1 MKIYLLRHG
10 TTAWNQGRRIQGRTD
25 IPLDGDGERLAV
37 MTGEGMK
44 NAGITFSRV
53 FASPLVRSHKT
64 AELAAPGMEIE
75 TDARLLELAFGT
87 FEGREVSGM
96 MADESQPFRFFH
108 EDPARYDEALL
119 ELEKTAPDAG
129 YESLTSLCARV
140 KSFLDEIILPL
151 AKTAPQD
158 ENILIAGH
166 GAMNRAMMTV
176 IQENALSDFWGSGL
190 QPNCGV
196 YLIDA
201 AKDADGR
208 VRLHAEEECRIF
220 FDPAALPC
228 PPELLEK

>member
-10 TTAWNQGRRIQGRTD
+10 TTAWNAGRRIQGRTD
-25 IPLDGDGERLAV
+25 IPLDADGEKLAV
-37 MTGEGMK
+37 LTGEGLK
-44 NAGITFSRV
+44 NAGVKFSKV
-53 FASPLVRSHKT
+53 YASPLYRARRT
-64 AELAAPGMEIE
+64 AELVAPGVKME
-75 TDARLLELAFGT
+75 TDSRLLELAFGT

-108 EDPARYDEALL
+108 EDPARYDEALR

-140 KSFLDEIILPL
+140 KGFLDEVILPL
-151 AKTAPQD
+151 AKKTPQD

-176 IQENALSDFWGSGL
+176 IQGHALSDFWGSGL

-196 YLIDA
+196 FLIDA
-201 AKDADGR
+201 VPDADGGIS
-208 VRLHAEEECRIF
+208 LHTEEECRIF

-228 PPELLEK
+228 PPALLEK